1 MPHFCSPAWVPFR
14 GELKISCSSSTWL
27 NPCSCRWQLPIC
39 TCHREIFPS
48 SFTLNKMPLKPS
60 EGLMYTQHGKPNS
73 DSGSLQQR
81 KALLQDIK
89 QGSGRQ
95 ASDLLQLGLSL
106 GFYLFKGKN
115 QKAGIN
121 YWLVTLLWCFLI
133 VVLGVTGYLWP
144 GGPCLG
150 VC

>member
-1 MPHFCSPAWVPFR
+1 
-14 GELKISCSSSTWL
+14 
-27 NPCSCRWQLPIC
+27 
-39 TCHREIFPS
+39 
-48 SFTLNKMPLKPS
+48 MPLKPS

-95 ASDLLQLGLSL
+95 DLLASDLLQLGLSL

-121 YWLVTLLWCFLI
+121 YWLVTLL
-133 VVLGVTGYLWP
+133 
-144 GGPCLG
+144 
-150 VC
+150 